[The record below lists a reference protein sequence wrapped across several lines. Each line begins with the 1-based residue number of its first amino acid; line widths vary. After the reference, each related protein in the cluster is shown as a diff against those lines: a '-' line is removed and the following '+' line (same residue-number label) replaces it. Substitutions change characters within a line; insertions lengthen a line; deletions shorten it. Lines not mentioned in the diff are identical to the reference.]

1 MLEQNSTPEDRELTT
16 LIRDEADRICNL
28 VDRMDVFS
36 DSGPLQRE
44 AVNIHQVLDRVM
56 QLAKN
61 GFGKHLRYV
70 TDFDPSLPPVL
81 GNRDQLVQVFLTL
94 VKNAAEAAPK
104 EGGESQ
110 GRRRERERPARDDA
124 HGQCPPERRGHRG
137 PRGARLRHRPQAP
150 EQAGVSFDPGLPDD
164 SINVS
169 RTHPLK
175 EAGLLLAGMI
185 GAVILFV
192 IAVGASIDW
201 LAPLLPPG
209 LEMKLLGS
217 FGEPDEDEIEPSDSD
232 EQRLQALVDRLASHW
247 ADNPYSFRAAILGDD
262 APNAFAFPGGWI
274 VVSRGLLEQT
284 DSENEL
290 AFVVSHEIGH
300 FKNRDHLRGL
310 GRGVALAL
318 AMSVVA
324 SSGAGLA
331 GDLAGL
337 AGSLA
342 SRSFDRDPEVDADA
356 VGLGLVYA

>member
-1 MLEQNSTPEDRELTT
+1 M
-16 LIRDEADRICNL
+16 
-28 VDRMDVFS
+28 
-36 DSGPLQRE
+36 
-44 AVNIHQVLDRVM
+44 
-56 QLAKN
+56 
-61 GFGKHLRYV
+61 
-70 TDFDPSLPPVL
+70 
-81 GNRDQLVQVFLTL
+81 
-94 VKNAAEAAPK
+94 
-104 EGGESQ
+104 
-110 GRRRERERPARDDA
+110 
-124 HGQCPPERRGHRG
+124 
-137 PRGARLRHRPQAP
+137 
-150 EQAGVSFDPGLPDD
+150 SFDPGLPDD

-169 RTHPLK
+169 GTHPLK
-175 EAGLLLAGMI
+175 EAGLLLGGMI

-217 FGEPDEDEIEPSDSD
+217 FGEPDEDAIEPSDSD
-232 EQRLQALVDRLASHW
+232 EQRLQALVDRMASHW

-262 APNAFAFPGGWI
+262 DPNAFAFPGGWI

-324 SSGAGLA
+324 SSGAGVA
-331 GDLAGL
+331 GDLASL

-342 SRSFDRDPEVDADA
+342 GRSFDRDQEVDADA
-356 VGLGLVYA
+356 FGLGLVYAEYGHVGGATEFFRKAPEFSNVIGDTAASYLSTHPLHDDRIEALLMLALQKGWPKRGQLMPFESESGDGKETADTTKADGDFE